1 MLNAEYIKKLI
12 PGIITRT
19 ALSYPFDYIES
30 ISFLNCNKIIAS
42 CFWRIPKEEKT
53 EMHQLRI
60 GTNNF
65 PGCYIYNSNA
75 SMESSNVEIV
85 GRDTEGRNFIVSLPL
100 AHFTELRRAS

>member
-30 ISFLNCNKIIAS
+30 ISFLHCNKIIAS

-60 GTNNF
+60 GKNNF

-75 SMESSNVEIV
+75 TMESSNVEIV

-100 AHFTELRRAS
+100 AHFIELRRAS